1 MTAALAGAAVLLA
14 GCGGGSGSSSQA
26 DAGFL
31 SAVHVAAPDV
41 SQYRTDTELVR
52 LGHAACDEFRGHAS
66 FLQIADR
73 LALEEGSNRLPSQD
87 LGDVITAAVDAFCPQ
102 FRAEVS

>member
-1 MTAALAGAAVLLA
+1 MVAALAGAALVVT
-14 GCGGGSGSSSQA
+14 GCGGGSSASSAANAQ
-26 DAGFL
+26 FL

-52 LGHAACDEFRGHAS
+52 LGHAACDGFRGRAS
-66 FLQIADR
+66 YLQIADR
-73 LALEEGSNRLPSQD
+73 LALEEGSNPLPSED
-87 LGDVITAAVDAFCPQ
+87 LGQVITSAVDAFCPQ